1 MESSIKMQEID
12 KQFNS
17 LKVDV
22 HKQDCG
28 SKDLSSSSIQ
38 LKQGFNDTL
47 EAILGVGKIYTLKI
61 SMDLSLFK
69 KSIEK
74 ELIDVPICLSLQD
87 LSRSSYEYDDQVNTK
102 INVKCE
108 WTPVKCVLLP
118 KPLGFESYEHSFES
132 YDQFAEWLNG
142 GYFTNENI
150 LYYDF
155 HIDINEIAPMFIPH
169 LYAVP
174 LKGYH
179 FSGSHVCNNAVIKPD
194 NNTCII
200 KYSSRRGEH
209 LTIITLSG
217 ALFLG
222 EKEYPIDD
230 HTQTYSHSITKQNTF
245 KNKSK
250 KFYNRNWIAR
260 CEETTKITYSEMED
274 DYDNWPG
281 SPCAEYVILKQSLG
295 NLEKIQHV
303 ECWNSIGEN
312 ISLSDDRVFSIVH
325 ERVEDPECEWIE
337 SIVKDDNTLYTV
349 RYYKN
354 RDEESQSVDEEER
367 CYNNRDEE
375 SQSVDEEE
383 EPVKQ
388 IVKIVK
394 STVKAVKPVVNTA
407 KPIVNTPKARIV
419 EKKIMAKKRL

>member
-22 HKQDCG
+22 HKQDCE
-28 SKDLSSSSIQ
+28 SEDLSSSSIQ

-61 SMDLSLFK
+61 SIDLSLFK

-74 ELIDVPICLSLQD
+74 ELIDVPICLFLQD
-87 LSRSSYEYDDQVNTK
+87 LSRSSYQYDDQVNTK

-132 YDQFAEWLNG
+132 YDQFTEWLNR

-155 HIDINEIAPMFIPH
+155 HIDVNEIAPMFIPH

-194 NNTCII
+194 NNTCTI

-217 ALFLG
+217 SLFLG
-222 EKEYPIDD
+222 EKEYHIDD
-230 HTQTYSHSITKQNTF
+230 HTQMYSHSIIKQDTF

-260 CEETTKITYSEMED
+260 CEEITKITYSEMED
-274 DYDNWPG
+274 DDYDNWPD
-281 SPCAEYVILKQSLG
+281 SPCAEYVILKQSPG

-325 ERVEDPECEWIE
+325 ERVEDPECECIE

-354 RDEESQSVDEEER
+354 RDEESQSVDEEE
-367 CYNNRDEE
+367 
-375 SQSVDEEE
+375 
-383 EPVKQ
+383 EPAKP
-388 IVKIVK
+388 IVKVI
-394 STVKAVKPVVNTA
+394 TPVKPVVD
-407 KPIVNTPKARIV
+407 TPKTIV
-419 EKKIMAKKRL
+419 DVTKQRSQKKRVPSKLVKKKI